1 MPAVNLK
8 EWADFAGVPLFDLG
22 HVMGAAWANAE
33 ELDGQTRRQE
43 ERLRFCP
50 DVDVLLGIQHAAAG
64 QRIVLS
70 RLEEI
75 RRILRQE
82 VG

>member
-1 MPAVNLK
+1 MAAVDLK
-8 EWADFAGVPLFDLG
+8 KWAEFAGVSLSDLG
-22 HVMGAAWANAE
+22 QVMGAAWANAE
-33 ELDGQTRRQE
+33 ELHGQTRRQE

-64 QRIVLS
+64 QRLVLS

-75 RRILRQE
+75 RRIVSQE

>member
-1 MPAVNLK
+1 MAAVSLRD
-8 EWADFAGVPLFDLG
+8 WANFAGVPLFDLG

-33 ELDGQTRRQE
+33 ELHGQARRQE
-43 ERLRFCP
+43 ERLRNCP
-50 DVDVLLGIQHAAAG
+50 DLDVLIGIQHAAAG
-64 QRIVLS
+64 QRLVLA

-75 RRILRQE
+75 RRVVRQE